1 MRTRIRAARL
11 AIENDSILLIKHE
24 SDSDEFWIPSSG
36 GVEDSETFEECVI
49 REMREETGLV
59 PTVDR
64 LMYLREFTQ
73 TGTDIHHV
81 ALFFRAKVNSLSAV
95 TGSDH
100 EFGPEDQQI
109 IGVEWIPKDDR

>member
-11 AIENDSILLIKHE
+11 AIENDSILLIEHK
-24 SDSDEFWIPSSG
+24 SDSDEFWIPPSD
-36 GVEDSETFEECVI
+36 GVEYSETFEECVI

-64 LMYLREFTQ
+64 LMHLREFTQ

-81 ALFFRAKVNSLSAV
+81 ALFFQSQSEEPQRCHGERSRIRTRRSTNN
-95 TGSDH
+95 
-100 EFGPEDQQI
+100 
-109 IGVEWIPKDDR
+109 WR

>member
-11 AIENDSILLIKHE
+11 AIENDSILLIEHK
-24 SDSDEFWIPSSG
+24 SDSDEFWVPPSG
-36 GVEDSETFEECVI
+36 GVEYSETFEECVI

-64 LMYLREFTQ
+64 LMHLREFTQ
-73 TGTDIHHV
+73 TGTGIHHV

-100 EFGPEDQQI
+100 EFGPDDQQI
-109 IGVEWIPKDDR
+109 IDVEWFPKDDR